1 MKVGEYVNKQLNER
15 GIIRLWLVQIGITLV
30 IAALC
35 AVLFSINAAT
45 SALLGGIVCIIPNA
59 YFASKLF
66 KHQGARAAKQ
76 IVNSFY
82 KGEALKIVLSIF
94 LFTTVFVLCRITPLA
109 FFASYILVLMTHWFA
124 PWIIVNKLNRP
135 ESD

>member
-1 MKVGEYVNKQLNER
+1 VKVGEYVNRQLSKR
-15 GIIRLWLVQIGITLV
+15 GIIRLWLVQFGITTI

-35 AVLFSINAAT
+35 AMLFNINAGI
-45 SALLGGIVCIIPNA
+45 SALLGGMVCIIPNA

-66 KHQGARAAKQ
+66 KYQGARAAKQ

-82 KGEALKIVLSIF
+82 KGEAFKIVLSIF
-94 LFTTVFVLCRITPLA
+94 LFTAVFVLCRITPLA